1 MIDDIRISLVNNG
14 LKITPQRLAILEAII
29 ILNNHPTADQ
39 ILEYIR
45 RNHPNIATGTIYKVL
60 DTLSEKGLIRK
71 VKTDRDVMR
80 YDAVLEK
87 HHHLYCADSDRIED
101 YYDEELNNILEK
113 YFSRKEI
120 PGLEVKDIRLQISGR
135 FETEKNAKPKD

>member
-1 MIDDIRISLVNNG
+1 MIDDLRISLVNNG

-120 PGLEVKDIRLQISGR
+120 PGFEVKDIRLQISGR

>member
-120 PGLEVKDIRLQISGR
+120 PGFEVKDIRLQISGR

>member
-1 MIDDIRISLVNNG
+1 MIDDLRISLVNNG

-87 HHHLYCADSDRIED
+87 HHHLYCADSDKIED

-120 PGLEVKDIRLQISGR
+120 PGFEVKDIRLQISGR
-135 FETEKNAKPKD
+135 FETEKNVKPKD